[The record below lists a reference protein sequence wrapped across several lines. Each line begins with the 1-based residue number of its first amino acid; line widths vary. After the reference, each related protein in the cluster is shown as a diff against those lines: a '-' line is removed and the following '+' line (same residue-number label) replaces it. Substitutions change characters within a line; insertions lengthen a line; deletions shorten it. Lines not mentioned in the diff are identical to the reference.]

1 MTINTKAVVN
11 YFENFLKKV
20 GERKGTLLNIH
31 SGEGESATLYTEPTY
46 EVTQLDASG
55 ADESWPFADQQ
66 FDLVIDIF
74 GYKHQNA
81 EEQKAAY
88 RRELKRVMKDDGLY
102 LLSFAADLDGKTPT
116 REELEREFFPSFVLV
131 DYSEGP
137 ESGPSYIIRK
147 NTEILS
153 S

>member
-88 RRELKRVMKDDGLY
+88 RRELKRVMKR
-102 LLSFAADLDGKTPT
+102 P
-116 REELEREFFPSFVLV
+116 
-131 DYSEGP
+131 
-137 ESGPSYIIRK
+137 
-147 NTEILS
+147 
-153 S
+153 

>member
-1 MTINTKAVVN
+1 M
-11 YFENFLKKV
+11 
-20 GERKGTLLNIH
+20 
-31 SGEGESATLYTEPTY
+31 
-46 EVTQLDASG
+46 
-55 ADESWPFADQQ
+55 
-66 FDLVIDIF
+66 IDIF

>member
-11 YFENFLKKV
+11 YFEKFLKKV

-31 SGEGESATLYTEPTY
+31 SGEGESATLYVEPTY

-55 ADESWPFADQQ
+55 ADESWPFSDQQ